1 MRTTDPPDARERERA
16 CDVRASVIVQAPAG
30 SGKTSLLTER
40 FLALLAVVDAPEE
53 IVAITFTRKAAAEMK
68 MRVLGALAAVERDAA
83 EEHPRDARMAQRP
96 GKAGS
101 DHAPRLRERARAAL
115 ARSREKGWD
124 LPAHPARLNIRTI
137 DSFCAALAR
146 QMPLAARFGEM
157 PVLLDDAHELYRE
170 AARATLAEMES
181 GQPWSAAIATL
192 AAHLDNNLAR
202 AEALLAEMLA
212 CRDHWLRHV
221 TRGADSGAVRAE
233 LEATIAHAVR
243 EELEALRAAA
253 PAALAPEIIA
263 LGRYA
268 AGNLGGAVATMP
280 PGVWEQLND
289 LPGADGDDLDAWRG
303 FAELL
308 LRDNGAL
315 QKTVDVRHGFP
326 KGKAGTPADARK
338 QAMLALLAALD
349 GHEEFIARLHAA
361 RALPAPRY
369 DERQWE
375 VLAALTTL
383 LPVAVAQLRL
393 IFAARGCADHAEVA
407 QAALRALGT
416 DAEPTDLLLA
426 LDYRI
431 RHVLV
436 DEFQDVSLTQNELF
450 RRLTAGWT
458 PGDGRT
464 FFAVGDPMQSIYRFR
479 EAEVGVFLRAQERG
493 IGGVTLTPLWLNANF
508 RSQRGIVEWVNN
520 AFGAIFP
527 ARGDVE
533 TGAVAYAPAHAIEPA
548 APGVAVTVHPFFD
561 ADRIAE
567 AQRVVE
573 IVNEAR
579 ATHGDA
585 RIAILV
591 RSRGHLSEIAPQ
603 LRAAGLRFRAI
614 EIEQL
619 GERPVVQDL
628 VALTRALLH
637 PADRIA
643 WLAVLR
649 APWCGLT
656 LADLHALCADDHATP
671 VSVLMREATRIV
683 RLSPDGCERLARTH
697 AVLDRAEALRLRAS
711 LRRTVEGAWLALG
724 GPASLMDRTALEDA
738 HAFFELLD
746 ELEAGEDGVSPA
758 RLAERVAE
766 LSAAPDA
773 SADDRLELLTIHKA
787 KGLQFD
793 VVILPGL
800 GRKPR
805 RDETRLLVWSERP
818 TGAGDELFLAP
829 IAPARGRADDNQA
842 GALYRFVAALERRR
856 TDNETLRLLYVAA
869 TRAISRLHLL
879 GHAAVE
885 EDDGHLTVNDPDKG
899 SLLWRLWPVVRG
911 EFEAAARAVQR
922 PPAEP
927 PAAPVA
933 DDEKPTGHRLP
944 RDWLAPAP
952 PPCVAWNGGMARR
965 TTDQQD
971 AIEFLWAG
979 PTARH
984 VGTLVHRYLMRITAE
999 GLDRWDAARI
1009 AQQRP
1014 HLRAALLTLGVPRA
1028 ELDEAAARVSDALRA
1043 TLDDPR
1049 GRWLLGPRDEG
1060 HAEYAVTG
1068 VAGGRIVNAVMDRT
1082 FVDGDARWIV
1092 DYKTGT
1098 HAGGDADAFLDQ
1110 ERERYRGQL
1119 ETYAALM
1126 RALDSRPIRLGL
1138 YFPLLHGWREL

>member
-1 MRTTDPPDARERERA
+1 MRTPDLPDARERERA
-16 CDVRASVIVQAPAG
+16 CDVRESVIVQAPAG

-40 FLALLAVVDAPEE
+40 FLALLAVADVPEE

-68 MRVLGALAAVERDAA
+68 TRVLDALAGAEQAA
-83 EEHPRDARMAQRP
+83 TDPNRARM
-96 GKAGS
+96 
-101 DHAPRLRERARAAL
+101 RERARTAL
-115 ARSREKGWD
+115 ARSREMGWD
-124 LPAHPARLNIRTI
+124 LLAHPARLNIRTI

-146 QMPLAARFGEM
+146 QMPLAARFGDM
-157 PVLLDDAHELYRE
+157 PALLDDPYELYRE
-170 AARATLAEMES
+170 AARATLAEMET
-181 GQPWSAAIATL
+181 GQPWSTAIATL
-192 AAHLDNNLAR
+192 AAHLDNNLPR

-212 CRDHWLRHV
+212 RRDHWLRHV
-221 TRGADSGAVRAE
+221 THGADAGAVRAE

-243 EELEALRAAA
+243 EELEALRTAA
-253 PAALAPEIIA
+253 PAALASDIIA

-268 AGNLGGAVATMP
+268 SANLAGAVATMP

-303 FAELL
+303 IAELL
-308 LRDNGAL
+308 LRDNGSL
-315 QKTVDVRHGFP
+315 RKTVDVRHGFP
-326 KGKAGTPADARK
+326 RGKEGTPADAHK

-349 GHEEFIARLHAA
+349 GHEEFEEFVWRLHAA

-369 DERQWE
+369 EDRQWE

-416 DAEPTDLLLA
+416 DTEPTDLLLA

-431 RHVLV
+431 RHLLV

-450 RRLTAGWT
+450 RRLTAGWM

-493 IGGVTLTPLWLNANF
+493 IGGVALTPLRLSANF
-508 RSQRGIVEWVNN
+508 RSQRGIVEWVNA

-527 ARGDVE
+527 SRGNVE
-533 TGAVAYAPAHAIEPA
+533 TGAVAYAPAHATQPTA
-548 APGVAVTVHPFFD
+548 SSTAVTVHPFFGS
-561 ADRIAE
+561 DRIAE

-573 IVNEAR
+573 IVRAAR
-579 ATHGDA
+579 AADDGA

-591 RSRGHLSEIAPQ
+591 RSRGHLSEIAPR
-603 LRAAGLRFRAI
+603 LRAAGVRFRAI
-614 EIEQL
+614 EIERL
-619 GERPVVQDL
+619 GARPVIQDL
-628 VALTRALLH
+628 LALTRVLLH

-656 LADLHALCADDHATP
+656 LADLHALCADDYVTP
-671 VSVLMREATRIV
+671 VGVFMRDATRTA
-683 RLSPDGCERLARTH
+683 RLSADGRERLARTR
-697 AVLDRAEALRLRAS
+697 AVLERAETSRARARLRGA
-711 LRRTVEGAWLALG
+711 VEGAWLALG
-724 GPASLMDRTALEDA
+724 GPACLEDKTALEDA
-738 HAFFELLD
+738 HAFFELLE
-746 ELEAGEDGVSPA
+746 ELEAGEDGLSPA

-766 LSAAPDA
+766 LSAAPDVNA
-773 SADDRLELLTIHKA
+773 GDRIELLTIHKA
-787 KGLQFD
+787 KGLEFD

-805 RDETRLLVWSERP
+805 RDGTRLLVWSERP

-829 IAPARGRADDNQA
+829 IAPARNKAD
-842 GALYRFVAALERRR
+842 ALYRFVATLEQRR
-856 TDNETLRLLYVAA
+856 TDNETLRLIYVAA
-869 TRAISRLHLL
+869 TRAKSRLHLL
-879 GHAAVE
+879 GHAAIT
-885 EDDGHLTVNDPDKG
+885 EDDGRFVVDGPDKA

-911 EFEAAARAVQR
+911 EFEAAVHAAEC
-922 PPAEP
+922 PPAESP
-927 PAAPVA
+927 VVPVA
-933 DDEKPTGHRLP
+933 GEETPTGHRLP
-944 RDWLAPAP
+944 LNWVAPAP
-952 PPCVAWNGGMARR
+952 PPCMAWNGSVQRV
-965 TTDQQD
+965 TDKPD

-984 VGTLVHRYLMRITAE
+984 VGTLVHRYLMRITAD
-999 GLDRWDAARI
+999 GLDKWDTARI

-1014 HLRAALLTLGVPRA
+1014 HFRAALMSLGVPRD
-1028 ELDEAAARVSDALRA
+1028 ELDDAAARVRDALRA
-1043 TLDDPR
+1043 TLDDPH

-1060 HAEYAVTG
+1060 RAEYAVTG
-1068 VAGGRIVNAVMDRT
+1068 IAGGRTMNAVMDRT
-1082 FVDGDARWIV
+1082 FVDGGARWIV
-1092 DYKTGT
+1092 DYKTGM

-1126 RALDSRPIRLGL
+1126 RALDARPIRLGL
-1138 YFPLLHGWREL
+1138 YFPLLRGWREL

>member
-1 MRTTDPPDARERERA
+1 MRTPDLPDARERERA
-16 CDVRASVIVQAPAG
+16 CDVRESVIVQAPAG

-40 FLALLAVVDAPEE
+40 FLALLAVVDVPEE

-68 MRVLGALAAVERDAA
+68 TRVLDALAGAEREAA
-83 EEHPRDARMAQRP
+83 EENGARMRA
-96 GKAGS
+96 
-101 DHAPRLRERARAAL
+101 HARAAL

-124 LPAHPARLNIRTI
+124 LLAHPARLNIRTI

-157 PVLLDDAHELYRE
+157 PALVDDAHELYRE
-170 AARATLAEMES
+170 AARALLAEMET

-192 AAHLDNNLAR
+192 AAHLDNDLPR

-212 CRDHWLRHV
+212 RRDHWLRHV
-221 TRGADSGAVRAE
+221 TRGADPGAVRAE
-233 LEATIAHAVR
+233 LEAAMARAVR
-243 EELEALRAAA
+243 EELQALRAAA
-253 PAALAPEIIA
+253 PAALASGIVA
-263 LGRYA
+263 LGRYT
-268 AGNLGGAVATMP
+268 AGNLAGAVATMP
-280 PGVWEQLND
+280 PDVWERLND
-289 LPGADGDDLDAWRG
+289 LPGADGHDLDAWRG
-303 FAELL
+303 IAALL

-315 QKTVDVRHGFP
+315 RKTVDVRHGFP
-326 KGKAGTPADARK
+326 KGKEGTPADARK
-338 QAMLALLAALD
+338 QQMLALLNALAAHGD
-349 GHEEFIARLHAA
+349 FIARLHAA

-369 DERQWE
+369 DDRQWE

-383 LPVAVAQLRL
+383 LPAAVAQLRL
-393 IFAARGCADHAEVA
+393 IFAARGCADHTEVA

-464 FFAVGDPMQSIYRFR
+464 FFVVGDPMQSIYRFR

-493 IGGVTLTPLWLNANF
+493 IGGVALTPLRLSANF
-508 RSQRGIVEWVNN
+508 RSQRGIVEWVNA

-527 ARGDVE
+527 SRGDVE
-533 TGAVAYAPAHAIEPA
+533 TGAVAYAPAHATRPA
-548 APGVAVTVHPFFD
+548 APGTAVTVHPFFSP
-561 ADRIAE
+561 DRIAE
-567 AQRVVE
+567 ARRVVE
-573 IVNEAR
+573 IVR
-579 ATHGDA
+579 AADDGA

-591 RSRGHLSEIAPQ
+591 RSRGHLSEIAPR
-603 LRAAGLRFRAI
+603 LRAAGVRFRAI
-614 EIEQL
+614 EIERL

-628 VALTRALLH
+628 LALTRALMH
-637 PADRIA
+637 PADRVA

-656 LADLHALCADDHATP
+656 LADLHTLCADDHATP
-671 VSVLMREATRIV
+671 IGVLMRDATRTA
-683 RLSPDGCERLARTH
+683 RLSPDGRERLARTR
-697 AVLDRAEALRLRAS
+697 AVLERAETSRARARLRGA
-711 LRRTVEGAWLALG
+711 VEGAWLALG
-724 GPASLMDRTALEDA
+724 GPACLEDRTALEDA
-738 HAFFELLD
+738 HAFFDLLE

-766 LSAAPDA
+766 LSAAPDVNA
-773 SADDRLELLTIHKA
+773 GDWIELLTIHKA
-787 KGLQFD
+787 KGLEFD

-805 RDETRLLVWSERP
+805 RDGTRLLVWSERP

-829 IAPARGRADDNQA
+829 IAPARNKAD
-842 GALYRFVAALERRR
+842 ALYRFVTTLEQRR
-856 TDNETLRLLYVAA
+856 TDNETLRLIYVAA
-869 TRAISRLHLL
+869 TRAKSRLHLL
-879 GHAAVE
+879 GHVAVK
-885 EDDGHLTVNDPDKG
+885 EDDGDLVVDGPDKA

-911 EFEAAARAVQR
+911 EFEAAAHAAER
-922 PPAEP
+922 PPAESP
-927 PAAPVA
+927 VVPVA
-933 DDEKPTGHRLP
+933 GEETPTGHRLP
-944 RDWLAPAP
+944 LDWVAPAP
-952 PPCVAWNGGMARR
+952 PPCMVWNGAIRHAA
-965 TTDQQD
+965 DKQD

-984 VGTLVHRYLMRITAE
+984 VGTLVHRCLMRITAE
-999 GLDRWDAARI
+999 GLDKWDAARV
-1009 AQQRP
+1009 AQQRA
-1014 HLRAALLTLGVPRA
+1014 HFRAALLSLGVPR
-1028 ELDEAAARVSDALRA
+1028 DEIDDAAARVTDALRA
-1043 TLDDPR
+1043 TLDDAR

-1060 HAEYAVTG
+1060 RAEYAVTG
-1068 VAGGRIVNAVMDRT
+1068 VAGGRTVNAVMDRT

-1092 DYKTGT
+1092 DYKTGM

-1126 RALDSRPIRLGL
+1126 RALDARPIRLGL
-1138 YFPLLHGWREL
+1138 YFPLLRGWREL